1 MYGTPQPGMPWP
13 SYTVSTCFWRSL
25 AMEMARRTR
34 TSLRASGIRVPE
46 GKDPANSRVCLL
58 VLVPSAAPML
68 GVGAA
73 LGTSTSKHT
82 LEFAGSFPSG
92 TRIPEARNDV
102 RVRRAISMAND
113 RQKQVDTVYEGHGI
127 PGWGVPYIYYQD
139 TMPTAAQ
146 L

>member
-1 MYGTPQPGMPWP
+1 M
-13 SYTVSTCFWRSL
+13 
-25 AMEMARRTR
+25 
-34 TSLRASGIRVPE
+34 
-46 GKDPANSRVCLL
+46 
-58 VLVPSAAPML
+58 
-68 GVGAA
+68 GAA

-113 RQKQVDTVYEGHGI
+113 RQKQVDTVYEGHGV

-146 L
+146 LGPWWQDRPAEAKKAPRGGGPPERVRNDALLL